1 MCEGYCTKYDTYIL
15 LLMFTGNDKRITGI
29 GLDICVIDPI
39 EKLEVARVIFLQ
51 NT

>member
-15 LLMFTGNDKRITGI
+15 LLMLGVD
-29 GLDICVIDPI
+29 LDICVIDPI
-39 EKLEVARVIFLQ
+39 EKSEVARVIFSQ